1 MGMQTQKNVPAPLQR
16 VQLYRVVTDANQK
29 ELLPAREMG
38 RLRRHWSSGLFVFV
52 PTLLA
57 VIYFYGFAANRY
69 VSEVK
74 FVVVN
79 PQTAATSAVASLI
92 QSTGSSA
99 GATQDP
105 DDAYAVKEFILSRD
119 ALSQLVAQDH
129 LMEVFNRPQADI
141 VWRYP
146 GLRLWPSQE
155 ALYRHYLRFIDM
167 QYDSDT
173 GVATLNVQAFV
184 PEDARRI
191 ATALVAHAEQLINR
205 MNDRAQ
211 AEALRSALAEVE
223 ASKQSAY
230 QALDKI
236 TAYRN
241 REAVIDPKQASS
253 AIFDTIAHLSSETAD
268 ANVAVSQL
276 IASSPLSP
284 RIADLRSKIAALQD
298 QIALERQ
305 KLGGADASLAPRIA
319 EYERLS
325 LDQQF
330 SERTFISA
338 LGSLETAR
346 LDAERQRVFLNQVA
360 APNLPDYPVYPYRA
374 IWVLSVFALSWI
386 AWRLFGKLAED
397 ARDHASA

>member
-1 MGMQTQKNVPAPLQR
+1 MQNQKIASASPQQ
-16 VQLYRVVTDANQK
+16 VQLYRVVTEANQA
-29 ELLPAREMG
+29 EFLPRAKAGWLKRY
-38 RLRRHWSSGLFVFV
+38 WAFGLFVV
-52 PTLLA
+52 LPTVLA
-57 VIYFYGFAANRY
+57 IVYLYGFAADRY

-79 PQTAATSAVASLI
+79 PQNAMTSAVANLV
-92 QSTGSSA
+92 QSTGSS
-99 GATQDP
+99 GASQDP

-119 ALSQLVAQDH
+119 ALNQLVNEDH
-129 LMEVFNRPQADI
+129 LMDVFNRPQADF
-141 VWRYP
+141 VWSYP
-146 GLRLWPSQE
+146 GLRIWPNQE
-155 ALYRHYLRFIDM
+155 SLYRHYLRFVDI

-173 GVATLNVQAFV
+173 GVATLDVQAFV

-191 ATALVAHAEQLINR
+191 ATALVARAEQLINR

-211 AEALRSALAEVE
+211 AEAVRSALAEVE

-268 ANVAVSQL
+268 ANVAVAQL
-276 IASSPLSP
+276 VASSPQNP
-284 RIADLRSKIAALQD
+284 RISDLKTKINALQG
-298 QIALERQ
+298 QIAQERQ

-319 EYERLS
+319 EYERLA

-330 SERTFISA
+330 SERTFVSA
-338 LGSLETAR
+338 LASLESAR
-346 LDAERQRVFLNQVA
+346 LDAVRQRVFLNQVT
-360 APNLPDYPVYPYRA
+360 APNLPDYPIYPYRA
-374 IWVLSVFALSWI
+374 IWVACVFALSLL
-386 AWRLFGKLAED
+386 AKRLFGTVAQD
-397 ARDHASA
+397 IRDHASV

>member
-1 MGMQTQKNVPAPLQR
+1 MQTQKNAPAPLQR
-16 VQLYRVVTDANQK
+16 VQLYRVVTDVNQN
-29 ELLPAREMG
+29 EFLPAPKTSW
-38 RLRRHWSSGLFVFV
+38 LRRYGSLGLFVV
-52 PTLLA
+52 LPILLA
-57 VIYFYGFAANRY
+57 IVYFYGFAADRY

-79 PQTAATSAVASLI
+79 PQTAATSAVASVL
-92 QSTGSSA
+92 QSTGSSS

-105 DDAYAVKEFILSRD
+105 NDAYAVKEFILSRD
-119 ALSQLVAQDH
+119 AMNQLVAEDR
-129 LMEVFNRPQADI
+129 LMAVFNRPQADI
-141 VWRYP
+141 FWRYP
-146 GLRLWPSQE
+146 GLRLWENQE

-167 QYDSDT
+167 QYDADT
-173 GVATLNVQAFV
+173 GVATLGVQAFV

-191 ATALVAHAEQLINR
+191 AAALVSHAEQLINR

-211 AEALRSALAEVE
+211 AEAIRAALAEVE

-230 QALDKI
+230 QALDRI

-241 REAVIDPKQASS
+241 REAVIDPKQAST
-253 AIFDTIAHLSSETAD
+253 AVFDTIAHLSSQTAD
-268 ANVAVSQL
+268 ANVAVAQL
-276 IASSPLSP
+276 VANSPQSP
-284 RIADLRSKIAALQD
+284 RIADLRTKISALQD

-338 LGSLETAR
+338 LGSLESAR

-360 APNLPDYPVYPYRA
+360 APNLPDYPIYPYRA
-374 IWVLSVFALSWI
+374 IWVLCVAGLSFVS
-386 AWRLFGKLAED
+386 WRLFGKVAED
-397 ARDHASA
+397 IRSHASV

>member
-1 MGMQTQKNVPAPLQR
+1 MQNQKIASASPQQ
-16 VQLYRVVTDANQK
+16 VQLYRVVTEANQA
-29 ELLPAREMG
+29 EFLPRAKAGLFKRY
-38 RLRRHWSSGLFVFV
+38 WAFGLFVV
-52 PTLLA
+52 LPTVLA
-57 VIYFYGFAANRY
+57 IVYLYGLAADRY

-79 PQTAATSAVASLI
+79 PQNAMTSAVANLV
-92 QSTGSSA
+92 QSTGSS
-99 GATQDP
+99 GASQDP

-119 ALSQLVAQDH
+119 ALNQLVNEDH
-129 LMEVFNRPQADI
+129 LMDVFNRPQADF
-141 VWRYP
+141 VWSYP
-146 GLRLWPSQE
+146 GLRIWPNQE
-155 ALYRHYLRFIDM
+155 SLYRHYLRFVDI

-173 GVATLNVQAFV
+173 GVATLDVQAFV

-191 ATALVAHAEQLINR
+191 ATALVARAEQLINR

-211 AEALRSALAEVE
+211 AEAVRSALAEVE

-268 ANVAVSQL
+268 ANVAVAQL
-276 IASSPLSP
+276 VASSPQNP
-284 RIADLRSKIAALQD
+284 RINDLKTKISALQS
-298 QIALERQ
+298 QIAQERQ

-319 EYERLS
+319 EYERLA

-330 SERTFISA
+330 SERTFVSA
-338 LGSLETAR
+338 LASLESAR
-346 LDAERQRVFLNQVA
+346 LDAVRQRVFLNQVT
-360 APNLPDYPVYPYRA
+360 APNLPDYPIYPYRA
-374 IWVLSVFALSWI
+374 IWVACVFALSLL
-386 AWRLFGKLAED
+386 AKRLFGTVAQD
-397 ARDHASA
+397 IRDHASV